1 VSEAFV
7 FERNNKVYLNAQA
20 RIISDPEE
28 LPREL
33 AFALKG
39 QRLNPQFVWVSGR
52 FVQGEQMNSNGQ
64 FWTTDDLKSGEY
76 SIQYTPLNVLH
87 EWQYPIGTIVETK
100 LVHREAAAEGELLPE
115 IQALSLIWAA
125 NFPQVAE
132 AAREAHGK
140 GKLWYSMECTGAAK
154 QCLTCNNT
162 YEWAAARFCAH
173 LEESKTAPRRFIDP
187 IFHGG
192 ALIFPP
198 VEPGWVDADIE
209 EVAKAARE
217 YADRKPVSYASP
229 LPEGIDDGERAA
241 LEHLYLLRSTQL

>member
-1 VSEAFV
+1 MSEAFV
-7 FERNNKVYLNAQA
+7 FERNNKVYLNAVA
-20 RIISDPEE
+20 RIISDPED

-39 QRLNPQFVWVSGR
+39 KRLNPAFVWVSGR
-52 FVQGEQMNSNGQ
+52 YVQGEQMNTNGQ
-64 FWTTDDLKSGEY
+64 FWTTDDLKAGEY

-87 EWQYPIGTIVETK
+87 EWQYPIGTFVETK

-115 IQALSLIWAA
+115 IQALSLIWAS
-125 NFPQVAE
+125 NFPQVAD
-132 AAREAHGK
+132 AARDAHDK
-140 GKLWYSMECTGAAK
+140 GKLWYSMECTGEAK

-173 LEESKTAPRRFIDP
+173 LEGSKTAPRRFINP
-187 IFHGG
+187 VFHGG

-198 VEPGWVDADIE
+198 VEPGWADADIE

-217 YADRKPVSYASP
+217 YADRSPVAYSQ
-229 LPEGIDDGERAA
+229 LPGGLSDNERIA
-241 LEHLYLLRSTQL
+241 LEHLYKLRSTQL